1 MRKKL
6 IYLGLATALTAGAIA
21 ARPVAADTWV
31 CTTTCDGPS
40 CCSTCCTNGFKQICT
55 ENPCFNPTVD

>member
-6 IYLGLATALTAGAIA
+6 IYLGLAAALTAGATTV
-21 ARPVAADTWV
+21 RPAAADPWV
-31 CTTTCDGPS
+31 CTTTCDGPN

-55 ENPCFNPTVD
+55 ANPCYIDN